1 MPQWLRA
8 RAAPRLLPSL
18 VWLIL
23 AFGAVTYTL
32 EVFFSMGHL
41 TWVLCAVSFVL
52 NGVSLILHLVHGALK
67 RRLAVDR
74 VIVCVNVASLSA
86 AALMRVLDARVVG
99 QRELKEALV
108 LSLCSK
114 EHLYVE
120 GPPGIGKTALAEAAV
135 RATGRS
141 SFFAQGASPLLLL
154 LLAHRLAPRVRVA
167 AATHLAR
174 VGARRRPRH
183 GSR

>member
-23 AFGAVTYTL
+23 AFGAATYTL

-67 RRLAVDR
+67 RRARGEVSGAVGGG
-74 VIVCVNVASLSA
+74 A
-86 AALMRVLDARVVG
+86 
-99 QRELKEALV
+99 
-108 LSLCSK
+108 
-114 EHLYVE
+114 
-120 GPPGIGKTALAEAAV
+120 
-135 RATGRS
+135 RS
-141 SFFAQGASPLLLL
+141 S
-154 LLAHRLAPRVRVA
+154 
-167 AATHLAR
+167 
-174 VGARRRPRH
+174 
-183 GSR
+183 